1 MPKCHP
7 YLKQSSSQPFV
18 LVRCRLRTKVP
29 GLSTDRPAPRGEA
42 TFRVGRPQRDLGR
55 GGTLYAVVIV
65 QFAMKRR
72 KLVNSVEGTQM
83 AETLPTNDERRPS

>member
-1 MPKCHP
+1 MSSVSETV
-7 YLKQSSSQPFV
+7 KQPAI
-18 LVRCRLRTKVP
+18 RTREMQAADQGARPVHRSP
-29 GLSTDRPAPRGEA
+29 GAARRGDL
-42 TFRVGRPQRDLGR
+42 RVGRPQRDLGR

>member
-1 MPKCHP
+1 
-7 YLKQSSSQPFV
+7 
-18 LVRCRLRTKVP
+18 
-29 GLSTDRPAPRGEA
+29 
-42 TFRVGRPQRDLGR
+42 VGRPQRDLGR
-55 GGTLYAVVIV
+55 GGTLYAVVII